1 MKATGGFMSEDNVK
15 LILSEVGKLRVEIHE
30 SSKAIHASLSKIF
43 ERVDVQNAKI
53 ISAQKD
59 IEYMQN
65 NFKDEIDKL
74 WKEIE
79 EHKKQEKIDIDT
91 AIKKNLFKLLFK
103 VIVPIVSVLISIF
116 LILLK
121 YKLGVL

>member
-1 MKATGGFMSEDNVK
+1 
-15 LILSEVGKLRVEIHE
+15 
-30 SSKAIHASLSKIF
+30 
-43 ERVDVQNAKI
+43 
-53 ISAQKD
+53 
-59 IEYMQN
+59 MQN

-91 AIKKNLFKLLFK
+91 AIKKNLFKLLLK